1 VTIQSPQDIPLR
13 KSISKLLVKT
23 VNQFNHLPSSLC
35 VNGVRVHSREPIA
48 SGGFGEVFKG
58 TYQGKEVALKRLR
71 AYGVHQDRIV
81 LNEACSSLSFH
92 SFCTYVYAR
101 DSAGKS

>member
-1 VTIQSPQDIPLR
+1 VTIQSPEDIPLR
-13 KSISKLLVKT
+13 KSISKLLVKA
-23 VNQFNHLPSSLC
+23 VNQFNRLPSALC
-35 VNGVRVHSREPIA
+35 INGVRVHGREPVA

-71 AYGVHQDRIV
+71 AYGMHQDRIV
-81 LNEACSSLSFH
+81 LNEARSFLSFH
-92 SFCTYVYAR
+92 SFCTYVYVR